1 MKKPLTSIDIRGARE
16 HNLKNISLSIP
27 KNKVTVITG
36 LSGSGKSSL
45 AFDTIYA
52 EGQRRYLDSLSS
64 YARHFID
71 QMQRPDVDAIM
82 GLSPAIA
89 IDQKTISNSPR
100 STVGTVTEV
109 YDFLRLLYAK
119 IGTPVCPEHKVP
131 AEGQLPE
138 EIVGR
143 ILSLKPGTKFI
154 ICSRVAREKKGEFSK
169 EFQKW
174 SRIGLVSAIVDGKEI
189 TLKEDLKLAK
199 TKRHNIDL
207 IVDKLI
213 VDPKYKLRISEA
225 VNKAIT
231 LSDGHLAVDVVGSER
246 LLFSTHFACPQCGY
260 SFTEIDPLLFSFNNP
275 KGACADCKGLGT
287 LDIEEYEEERLERGD
302 ETVRRVQTK
311 WRVRGEKQTD
321 DDDGTDSAPLRQCQ
335 KCQGS
340 GLREDALNVLLG
352 SSTKKKEDGKNIVA
366 LSQFAISELVT
377 FLKELKLEGTQK
389 QVAEKILAELIYRL
403 NYLMIAGAG
412 YLSLSRRSMT
422 LSGGEAQRIRLASQV
437 GAPLV
442 GVLYVLD
449 EPSIGLH
456 PRDHKNIL
464 RLLEEIKNRGNT
476 VIVVEHDEE
485 TILAADFVID
495 IGPGAGKEGG
505 EIMAMGTPQEIMA
518 SPNSLTGKY
527 LSHKI
532 QFPYPKTRRT
542 LFENHLEVVNA
553 HGNNLKNVT
562 TKIPLGSFTA
572 VTGVSGSG
580 KSTLIMDTLFPFVAA
595 TKSKSSTSGIAVD
608 KIKGMDEIDRV
619 LAINQKPIGRTPRSC
634 PATYVG
640 LFPMIRDLFATLPD
654 AQMRGYRPGH
664 FSFNVK
670 GGRCETCQGAG
681 YIKTSMSFLADSFVG
696 CDVCGG
702 RRYSQ
707 DTLLIRYKDKNI
719 ADVLEMPVSEALVF
733 FEHHSAIFKK
743 LRFLSDVGLDYITLG
758 QSSTTLSGG
767 EAQRIKLSRELSK
780 QSSLKTLYILDE
792 PTTGLHMHDT
802 AKLVQIL
809 QLLVDKGNTVVV
821 IEHNL
826 DLVFCADYVLDLGPE
841 GGKNGGYVVAAGTPE
856 EIIKNKKSVT
866 GEYLR
871 EYLKKIS
878 VKTQFPVFEVSAT

>member
-1 MKKPLTSIDIRGARE
+1 MKPLTSIDIRGARE
-16 HNLKNISLSIP
+16 HNLKNVSVSIP
-27 KNKVTVITG
+27 KNKITVITG

-71 QMQRPDVDAIM
+71 QMQRPEVDSIM

-119 IGTPVCPEHKVP
+119 IGTPICPTHKVP

-138 EIVGR
+138 EIVNR
-143 ILSLKPGTKFI
+143 IFKLKAGTKII
-154 ICSRVAREKKGEFSK
+154 ICSSVAREKKGEFSK

-174 SRIGLVSAIVDGKEI
+174 ARMGLVSALVDGKEI
-189 TLKEDLKLAK
+189 TIKEDIKLAK

-207 IVDKLI
+207 VIDKLI
-213 VDPKYKLRISEA
+213 VDAKYKLRITEA
-225 VNKAIT
+225 INKAIT
-231 LSDGHLAVDVVGSER
+231 LSDGHLTVDIVDGER
-246 LLFSTHFACPQCGY
+246 LLFSTHFACPKCGY
-260 SFTEIDPLLFSFNNP
+260 SFSEIDPLLFSFNNP
-275 KGACADCKGLGT
+275 KGACESCNGLGT
-287 LDIEEYEEERLERGD
+287 LDIEEYEEERLEKGD
-302 ETVRRVQTK
+302 ETFRRKETK
-311 WRVRGEKQTD
+311 YRVRGEKSEDEEETE
-321 DDDGTDSAPLRQCQ
+321 TVLR
-335 KCQGS
+335 KCEKCGGS
-340 GLREDALNVLLG
+340 GLREEALNVMLN
-352 SSTKKKEDGKNIVA
+352 SKSIVDLAA
-366 LSQFAISELVT
+366 LAVSELVG
-377 FLKELKLEGTQK
+377 FLETLKLAGTQK
-389 QVAEKILAELIYRL
+389 QVSEKILSELVYRL
-403 NYLMIAGAG
+403 EYLVTAGAG
-412 YLSLSRRSMT
+412 YLSLDRRSMT

-437 GAPLV
+437 GTPLV

-464 RLLEEIKNRGNT
+464 RLLNEIKNRGNT

-485 TILAADFVID
+485 TIMSADYVID
-495 IGPGAGKEGG
+495 IGPGAGAEGG
-505 EIMAMGTPQEIMA
+505 SVMAAGTPQEIME
-518 SPNSLTGKY
+518 SPSSLTGKY
-527 LSHKI
+527 LSHRI
-532 QFPYPKTRRT
+532 AFPYPKTRRT
-542 LFENHLEVVNA
+542 QFSEYLEIVNA

-562 TKIPLGSFTA
+562 AKIPLGSFTSI
-572 VTGVSGSG
+572 TGVSGSG
-580 KSTLIMDTLFPFVAA
+580 KSTLIMDTLYPYAA
-595 TKSKSSTSGIAVD
+595 NAKTRKPSQLKLDVD
-608 KIKGMDEIDRV
+608 KIKGLDSLDRV

-654 AQMRGYRPGH
+654 AQMRGFKPGH

-681 YIKTSMSFLADSFVG
+681 YIRTSMHFLADSFVD
-696 CDVCGG
+696 CDVCNG
-702 RRYSQ
+702 RRYGP
-707 DTLLIRYKDKNI
+707 DTLLIRYKDKSI
-719 ADVLEMPVSEALVF
+719 ADVLEMPVSEAVRF
-733 FEHHSAIFKK
+733 FENHTAISKK
-743 LRFLSDVGLDYITLG
+743 LRFMSDVGLDYITLG

-809 QLLVDKGNTVVV
+809 QLLVERGNTVVV

-826 DLVFCADYVLDLGPE
+826 DLVYCSDYVLDLGPE
-841 GGKNGGYVVAAGTPE
+841 GGRNGGYVVAEGTPE
-856 EIIKNKKSVT
+856 AVIKNRGSVT

-871 EYLKKIS
+871 EYLKKIPTKPRAAKPEES
-878 VKTQFPVFEVSAT
+878 LTN

>member
-1 MKKPLTSIDIRGARE
+1 MKPLTSIDIRGARE

-27 KNKVTVITG
+27 KNKITVITG

-71 QMQRPDVDAIM
+71 QMQRPDVDSIM

-119 IGTPVCPEHKVP
+119 IGVPVCPTHKVP

-138 EIVGR
+138 EIVNR
-143 ILSLKPGTKFI
+143 LFKLKAGTKI
-154 ICSRVAREKKGEFSK
+154 IVCSSVAREKKGEFSK

-174 SRIGLVSAIVDGKEI
+174 SRMGLVSAIVDGKEVPI
-189 TLKEDLKLAK
+189 KEDIKLAK

-213 VDPKYKLRISEA
+213 VDPKYKLRITEA
-225 VNKAIT
+225 VNKSIA
-231 LSDGHLAVDVVGSER
+231 LSNGHVAVDIVGGDR
-246 LLFSTHFACPQCGY
+246 LLFSTHFACPKCGY

-275 KGACADCKGLGT
+275 KGACEACNGLGT
-287 LDIEEYEEERLERGD
+287 LDIEEYEEERLEKGD
-302 ETVRRVQTK
+302 ETYRRTETK
-311 WRVRGEKQTD
+311 YRVRGDKSDEEDEGSDTVQ
-321 DDDGTDSAPLRQCQ
+321 LR
-335 KCQGS
+335 KCNSCGGS
-340 GLREDALNVLLG
+340 GLREEALNVLLDNKSIVFL
-352 SSTKKKEDGKNIVA
+352 SS
-366 LSQFAISELVT
+366 LAISELVS
-377 FLKELKLEGTQK
+377 FLDTLKLEGTQK
-389 QVAEKILAELIYRL
+389 QVSEKILSELVYRL
-403 NYLMIAGAG
+403 QYLMTAGAG
-412 YLSLSRRSMT
+412 YLSLDRRSMT

-437 GAPLV
+437 GTPLV

-464 RLLEEIKNRGNT
+464 RLLNEIKNRGNT

-485 TILAADFVID
+485 TIMSADYVID
-495 IGPGAGKEGG
+495 IGPGAGAEGG
-505 EIMAMGTPQEIMA
+505 AVMAAGTPQEIMD
-518 SPNSLTGKY
+518 SPTSLTGKY

-532 QFPYPKTRRT
+532 TFPYPKSRRT
-542 LFENHLEVVNA
+542 QFSGSLEIINA

-562 TKIPLGSFTA
+562 AKIPLGSFTA
-572 VTGVSGSG
+572 ITGVSGSG
-580 KSTLIMDTLFPFVAA
+580 KSTLIMDTLYPYVAA
-595 TKSKSSTSGIAVD
+595 AKSRAAVAVELDVD
-608 KIKGMDEIDRV
+608 KINGLESLDRV

-654 AQMRGYRPGH
+654 AQMRGFKPGH

-681 YIKTSMSFLADSFVG
+681 YIKTSMHFLADSFVD
-696 CDVCGG
+696 CDVCNG
-702 RRYSQ
+702 RRYAQ
-707 DTLLIRYKDKNI
+707 DTLLIRYKDKSI
-719 ADVLEMPVSEALVF
+719 ADVLEMPVAEALVF
-733 FEHHSAIFKK
+733 FENHSAIAKK

-780 QSSLKTLYILDE
+780 QSSSKTLYILDE

-809 QLLVDKGNTVVV
+809 QLLAERGNTVVV

-826 DLVFCADYVLDLGPE
+826 DLVYCADYVLDLGPE
-841 GGKNGGYVVAAGTPE
+841 GGRNGGYIVAEGTPE
-856 EIIKNKKSVT
+856 AIMKNRNSVT
-866 GEYLR
+866 GEYLKD
-871 EYLKKIS
+871 YLRKIPNKDS
-878 VKTQFPVFEVSAT
+878 SSSPEKTLSN

>member
-1 MKKPLTSIDIRGARE
+1 MASPLFIEIRGARE
-16 HNLKNISLSIP
+16 HNLKNVSVSIP
-27 KNKVTVITG
+27 KNKITVITG

-71 QMQRPDVDAIM
+71 QMKRPDVDTIV

-100 STVGTVTEV
+100 STVGTVTEI
-109 YDFLRLLYAK
+109 YDFLRLLFAK
-119 IGTPVCPEHKVP
+119 VGRPVCPIHKIPV
-131 AEGQLPE
+131 EGQLPE
-138 EIVGR
+138 EIVAR
-143 ILSLKPGTKFI
+143 LLSLKVGTKI
-154 ICSRVAREKKGEFSK
+154 ILSAQVVREKKGEFGK

-174 SRIGLVSAIVDGKEI
+174 ARMGLVSAVIDGKEV

-207 IVDKLI
+207 VIDKLI
-213 VDPKYKLRISEA
+213 IDKKYKVRINEA

-231 LSDGHLAVDVVGSER
+231 LSDGHIAVDVVGGER
-246 LLFSTHFACPQCGY
+246 MLFSTHHACPKCGY
-260 SFTEIDPLLFSFNNP
+260 SFSEIDPLLFSFNNP
-275 KGACADCKGLGT
+275 KGACPTCNGLGT
-287 LDIEEYEEERLERGD
+287 LDIEEYEEEKLERGD
-302 ETVRRVQTK
+302 EVVRRKETK
-311 WRVRGEKQTD
+311 WRVRGEKKLKD
-321 DDDGTDSAPLRQCQ
+321 DEETPDTQPLREC
-335 KCQGS
+335 KDCGGY
-340 GLREDALNVLLG
+340 GLKEDALNVLL
-352 SSTKKKEDGKNIVA
+352 KETNIVTLA
-366 LSQFAISELVT
+366 QLPISELVV
-377 FLKELKLEGTQK
+377 FLENLSLSGTDK
-389 QVAEKILAELIYRL
+389 SIAEKILSELVYRL
-403 NYLMIAGAG
+403 NYLVVAGAG

-437 GAPLV
+437 GTPLV

-464 RLLEEIKNRGNT
+464 RLLNEIKSRGNT

-485 TILAADFVID
+485 TILAADYVID
-495 IGPGAGKEGG
+495 VGPGAGVKGG
-505 EIMAMGTPQEIMA
+505 AIVAAGTPQEIMD
-518 SPNSLTGKY
+518 SPHSLTGKY
-527 LSHKI
+527 LSNSI
-532 QFPYPKTRRT
+532 SFPYPTSRRT
-542 LFENHLEVVNA
+542 QFEGYLEIKGA
-553 HGNNLKNVT
+553 TGNNLKNVS
-562 TKIPLGSFTA
+562 TKIPLGSFTT

-580 KSTLIMDTLFPFVAA
+580 KSTLIMDTLFPYIASL
-595 TKSKSSTSGIAVD
+595 KSKGASSHALVD
-608 KIKGMDEIDRV
+608 KITGHESLDRV

-640 LFPMIRDLFATLPD
+640 LFPMIRDLFATLPE
-654 AQMRGYRPGH
+654 ARMRGYKPGH

-670 GGRCETCQGAG
+670 GGRCENCQGAG
-681 YIKTSMSFLADSFVG
+681 YIRTSMHFLADSFVD
-696 CDVCGG
+696 CEVCGG

-707 DTLLIRYKDKNI
+707 ETMLIRYKDKSI
-719 ADVLEMPVSEALVF
+719 ADVLGMSVGEALVF
-733 FEHHSAIFKK
+733 FDNHTAISKK

-780 QSSLKTLYILDE
+780 QSSLRTLYILDE
-792 PTTGLHMHDT
+792 PTTGLHLHDT

-826 DLVFCADYVLDLGPE
+826 DLIYCSDYILDMGPD
-841 GGKNGGYVVAAGTPE
+841 GGSNGGHVVFTGTPE
-856 EIIKNKKSVT
+856 ELILSKKSVT
-866 GEYLR
+866 GEYLKEYAKRISPNKKNKR
-871 EYLKKIS
+871 E
-878 VKTQFPVFEVSAT
+878 ATVHA

>member
-1 MKKPLTSIDIRGARE
+1 MKQPLTSIDIRGARE
-16 HNLKNISLSIP
+16 HNLKNISLSVP
-27 KNKVTVITG
+27 KNKITVITG

-71 QMQRPDVDAIM
+71 QMQRPDVDSIM

-119 IGTPVCPEHKVP
+119 IGIPVCPTHKIP

-138 EIVGR
+138 EIVDR
-143 ILSLKPGTKFI
+143 IFKMKAGSKIVLS
-154 ICSRVAREKKGEFSK
+154 SSVAREKKGEFNK

-174 SRIGLVSAIVDGKEI
+174 ARMGLVSAIVDGKEV
-189 TLKEDLKLAK
+189 TLKDDLKLAK

-213 VDPKYKLRISEA
+213 VDPKYKLRITEA

-231 LSDGHLAVDVVGSER
+231 LSDGHMAVDIVGGER
-246 LLFSTHFACPQCGY
+246 FLFSTHFACPKCGY
-260 SFTEIDPLLFSFNNP
+260 SFSEIDPLLFSFNNP
-275 KGACADCKGLGT
+275 KGACQTCNGLGT
-287 LDIEEYEEERLERGD
+287 LDIEEYEEERFEKGED
-302 ETVRRVQTK
+302 GGRRVETK
-311 WRVRGEKQTD
+311 YRVRGEKKKNQDDEEESSEITTLRKCTD
-321 DDDGTDSAPLRQCQ
+321 CG
-335 KCQGS
+335 GS
-340 GLREDALNVLLG
+340 GLQQDALNVLLG
-352 SSTKKKEDGKNIVA
+352 NKNIVDLSA
-366 LSQFAISELVT
+366 LAISELVT
-377 FLKELKLEGTQK
+377 FLDALTLDGTKK
-389 QVAEKILAELIYRL
+389 QISEKILSELVYRL
-403 NYLMIAGAG
+403 KYLMIAGAG
-412 YLSLSRRSMT
+412 YLSLNRRSMT

-437 GAPLV
+437 GTPLV

-464 RLLEEIKNRGNT
+464 KLLNEIKSRGNT

-485 TILAADFVID
+485 TIMSADYVVD

-505 EIMAMGTPQEIMA
+505 AIMAAGTPKEIME

-542 LFENHLEVVNA
+542 QFSEHLEIVNA
-553 HGNNLKNVT
+553 HGNNLKNLSVQ
-562 TKIPLGSFTA
+562 IPLGSFTS

-580 KSTLIMDTLFPFVAA
+580 KSTLIMDTLFPYVAA
-595 TKSKSSTSGIAVD
+595 LKSKGSTADVEVD
-608 KIKGMDEIDRV
+608 TIQGTDNIDRV

-654 AQMRGYRPGH
+654 AQMRGYKPGH

-681 YIKTSMSFLADSFVG
+681 YIKTSMHFLADSFVD

-707 DTLLIRYKDKNI
+707 DTLLIRYKEKSI
-719 ADVLEMPVSEALVF
+719 ADVLEMSVAEAVVF
-733 FEHHSAIFKK
+733 FEHHSAISKK

-809 QLLVDKGNTVVV
+809 QLLVEKGNTVVV

-826 DLVFCADYVLDLGPE
+826 DLIFSSDYVLDLGPE
-841 GGKNGGYVVAAGTPE
+841 GGRGGGHLVAMGTPE
-856 EIIKNKKSVT
+856 AIIKNKSSVT

-871 EYLKKIS
+871 NYLKKLPNSKSS
-878 VKTQFPVFEVSAT
+878 VPTETLAQK

>member
-1 MKKPLTSIDIRGARE
+1 MKPLSSIDIRGARE

-27 KNKVTVITG
+27 KNKITVITG

-45 AFDTIYA
+45 AFDTVYA

-71 QMQRPDVDAIM
+71 QMQRPDVDSIM

-109 YDFLRLLYAK
+109 YDFLRLLFAK
-119 IGTPVCPEHKVP
+119 IGKPVCPTHKVP

-138 EIVGR
+138 EIVER
-143 ILSLKPGTKFI
+143 IFNLKAGTKI
-154 ICSRVAREKKGEFSK
+154 IVCSRVAIEKKGEFSK

-174 SRIGLVSAIVDGKEI
+174 SRMGLVAAIVDGKEI
-189 TLKEDLKLAK
+189 ALKEDIKLAK

-207 IVDKLI
+207 VVDKLI
-213 VDPKYKLRISEA
+213 VDPKYKLRINEA
-225 VNKAIT
+225 INKSIT
-231 LSDGHLAVDVVGSER
+231 LSDGHVAVDIVGGER

-260 SFTEIDPLLFSFNNP
+260 SFSEIDPLLFSFNNP
-275 KGACADCKGLGT
+275 KGACASCNGLGT

-302 ETVRRVQTK
+302 ETVRRVETK
-311 WRVRGEKQTD
+311 WRIKGEKTEDEEESSVSVALRKCTD
-321 DDDGTDSAPLRQCQ
+321 CE
-335 KCQGS
+335 GS
-340 GLREDALNVLLG
+340 GLKEEALHVLLA
-352 SSTKKKEDGKNIVA
+352 DKNITA
-366 LSQFAISELVT
+366 LSQLPLSELVS
-377 FLKELKLEGTQK
+377 FLKSLKLKGTQA
-389 QVAEKILAELIYRL
+389 QVAEKILSELVYRL
-403 NYLMIAGAG
+403 QYLLTAGAG
-412 YLSLSRRSMT
+412 YLSLNRRSMT

-464 RLLEEIKNRGNT
+464 KLLQEIKNRGNT
-476 VIVVEHDEE
+476 VIIVEHDEE
-485 TILAADFVID
+485 TIMSADHIID
-495 IGPGAGKEGG
+495 IGPGAGIAGG
-505 EIMAMGTPQEIMA
+505 FIMAEGTPQQIKA
-518 SPNSLTGKY
+518 SKDSLTGKY
-527 LSHKI
+527 LSHRI
-532 QFPYPKTRRT
+532 SFPYPKVRRQN
-542 LFENHLEVVNA
+542 FENHLEIINA
-553 HGNNLKNVT
+553 KGNNLKNVT
-562 TKIPLGSFTA
+562 AKIPLGSFTA
-572 VTGVSGSG
+572 ITGVSGSG
-580 KSTLIMDTLFPFVAA
+580 KSTLVMDTLLPYVAA
-595 TKSKSSTSGIAVD
+595 IKNKSSTAQIEVD
-608 KIKGMDEIDRV
+608 QIKGLEHLDRV

-640 LFPMIRDLFATLPD
+640 LFPLIRDLFANLPD
-654 AQMRGYRPGH
+654 AKMRGFRPGH

-681 YIKTSMSFLADSFVG
+681 YIKTSMHFLADSFVL

-702 RRYSQ
+702 RRYAP
-707 DTLLIRYKDKNI
+707 DTLLIKYKDKNI
-719 ADVLEMPVSEALVF
+719 ADVLSMPVSEALHF
-733 FEHHSAIFKK
+733 FEHHSSIAKK
-743 LRFLSDVGLDYITLG
+743 LRFLSDVGLDYMTLG

-792 PTTGLHMHDT
+792 PTTGLHIHDT

-809 QLLVDKGNTVVV
+809 QMLVDRGNTVVV

-826 DLVFCADYVLDLGPE
+826 DLITCSDYVLDLGPE
-841 GGKNGGYVVAAGTPE
+841 GGNGGGRLVAAGSPE
-856 EIIKNKKSVT
+856 VLIKNKASVT
-866 GEYLR
+866 GEYLKQYIANIKSNL
-871 EYLKKIS
+871 EFNKSQIGEQL
-878 VKTQFPVFEVSAT
+878 

>member
-1 MKKPLTSIDIRGARE
+1 MKQPLTSIDIRGARE

-27 KNKVTVITG
+27 KNKITVITG

-71 QMQRPDVDAIM
+71 QMQRPDVDSIM

-109 YDFLRLLYAK
+109 YDFLRLLFAK
-119 IGTPVCPEHKVP
+119 VGTPVCPTHKVP

-138 EIVGR
+138 EIVNR
-143 ILSLKPGTKFI
+143 IFKLKSATKFVI
-154 ICSRVAREKKGEFSK
+154 SATVAREKKGEFSK

-174 SRIGLVSAIVDGKEI
+174 ARMGFVSAIIDGKE
-189 TLKEDLKLAK
+189 TVLKEDLKLAK

-213 VDPKYKLRISEA
+213 VDAKYKLRVNEA
-225 VNKAIT
+225 VNKAIA
-231 LSDGHLAVDVVGSER
+231 LSDGHLAIDIVGGER
-246 LLFSTHFACPQCGY
+246 MLFSTHFACPKCGY
-260 SFTEIDPLLFSFNNP
+260 SFAEIDPLLFSFNNP
-275 KGACADCKGLGT
+275 KGACQTCKGLGT
-287 LDIEEYEEERLERGD
+287 LDIEEYEEERFERGD
-302 ETVRRVQTK
+302 EVMRRTETK
-311 WRVRGEKQTD
+311 YRIRGEKKKQD
-321 DDDGTDSAPLRQCQ
+321 DDEESSEVTTLR
-335 KCQGS
+335 KCNDCGGS

-352 SSTKKKEDGKNIVA
+352 EKNIVA
-366 LSQFAISELVT
+366 LSALAISELVS
-377 FLKELKLEGTQK
+377 FLDSLMLAGTQK
-389 QVAEKILAELIYRL
+389 QVSEKILAELVYRL
-403 NYLMIAGAG
+403 KYLMLAGAG
-412 YLSLSRRSMT
+412 YLSLNRRSMT

-437 GAPLV
+437 GTPLV

-464 RLLEEIKNRGNT
+464 QLLNEIKSRGNT

-485 TILAADFVID
+485 TIMSADFVVD

-505 EIMAMGTPQEIMA
+505 NIMASGTPKEIMA

-532 QFPYPKTRRT
+532 LFPYPKTRRT
-542 LFENHLEVVNA
+542 QFSDYLEIRNA
-553 HGNNLKNVT
+553 RGNNLKNLNV
-562 TKIPLGSFTA
+562 KIPLGSFTT

-580 KSTLIMDTLFPFVAA
+580 KSTLIMDALFPYVAA
-595 TKSKSSTSGIAVD
+595 LKSRNSTKDIEVDSIAGVD
-608 KIKGMDEIDRV
+608 LIDRV

-654 AQMRGYRPGH
+654 AQMRGYKPGH

-681 YIKTSMSFLADSFVG
+681 YIKTTMHFLADSFVD
-696 CDVCGG
+696 CDVCGR
-702 RRYSQ
+702 RRYAQ
-707 DTLLIRYKDKNI
+707 DTLLIRYKEKSI
-719 ADVLEMPVSEALVF
+719 ADVLEMSVAEALVF
-733 FEHHSAIFKK
+733 FENHTAISKK

-780 QSSLKTLYILDE
+780 QSSLRTLYILDE

-809 QLLVDKGNTVVV
+809 QLLVEKGNTVVV

-826 DLVFCADYVLDLGPE
+826 DLIFCSDYVLDLGPE
-841 GGKNGGYVVAAGTPE
+841 GGRGGGLVVASGTPE
-856 EIIKNKKSVT
+856 DIIKTKASVT

-871 EYLKKIS
+871 DYLKKLPTAP
-878 VKTQFPVFEVSAT
+878 KTKSIDNMVQK

>member
-16 HNLKNISLSIP
+16 HNLKNVSLSIP
-27 KNKVTVITG
+27 KNKITVITG

-71 QMQRPDVDAIM
+71 QMQRPDVDSIM

-109 YDFLRLLYAK
+109 YDFLRLLFAK
-119 IGTPVCPEHKVP
+119 IGSPVCPTHKIP
-131 AEGQLPE
+131 AEGQLPD
-138 EIVGR
+138 EIVER
-143 ILSLKPGTKFI
+143 IFNFDAGTKII
-154 ICSRVAREKKGEFSK
+154 ICSRVAVEKKGEFSK

-174 SRIGLVSAIVDGKEI
+174 SRSGLVSAIIDGKEVV
-189 TLKEDLKLAK
+189 LKEDLKLAK

-213 VDPKYKLRISEA
+213 VDKKYKLRITEA

-231 LSDGHLAVDVVGSER
+231 LSEGHIAVDIVGGR
-246 LLFSTHFACPQCGY
+246 RFLFSTHFACPTCGY
-260 SFTEIDPLLFSFNNP
+260 SFSEIDPLLFSFNNP
-275 KGACADCKGLGT
+275 KGACGACNGLGT
-287 LDIEEYEEERLERGD
+287 LDIEEYDEERVEDGA
-302 ETVRRVQTK
+302 RRVVTK
-311 WRVRGEKQTD
+311 WRVKGEKLSD
-321 DDDGTDSAPLRQCQ
+321 DDDESDTPTLKICSSCG
-335 KCQGS
+335 GS
-340 GLREDALNVLLG
+340 GLREEALNVLLA
-352 SSTKKKEDGKNIVA
+352 EKNIVTLA
-366 LSQFAISELVT
+366 HLPISDLVFMLSNISLAGV
-377 FLKELKLEGTQK
+377 QK
-389 QVAEKILAELIYRL
+389 KVAEKILSELLYRL
-403 NYLMIAGAG
+403 NYLILAGAG

-464 RLLEEIKNRGNT
+464 RLLTEIKNRGNT

-485 TILAADFVID
+485 TILAADYVVD
-495 IGPGAGKEGG
+495 MGPGAGAQGG
-505 EIMAMGTPQEIMA
+505 FVMAAGTPKEILA
-518 SPNSLTGKY
+518 SEKSLTGKY
-527 LSHKI
+527 LSQKI
-532 QFPYPKTRRT
+532 SFPYPKTRRNK
-542 LFENHLEVVNA
+542 FENYLTLVSA
-553 HGNNLKNVT
+553 HGNNLKDVT
-562 TKIPLGSFTA
+562 TKIPLASLTA

-580 KSTLIMDTLFPFVAA
+580 KSTLIMDALFPFAAARKRKGSVAH
-595 TKSKSSTSGIAVD
+595 IP
-608 KIKGMDEIDRV
+608 IKDIEGLDFIDRV

-640 LFPMIRDLFATLPD
+640 LFPLIRDLFANLPD
-654 AQMRGYRPGH
+654 AKMRGFKPGH

-670 GGRCETCQGAG
+670 GGRCESCQGAG
-681 YIKTSMSFLADSFVG
+681 YIKTSMHFLADSFVL

-702 RRYSQ
+702 RRYAQ

-719 ADVLEMPVSEALVF
+719 ADVLSMPVGEAVLF
-733 FEHHSAIFKK
+733 FQNHPSISKK

-780 QSSLKTLYILDE
+780 QSTLKTLYILDE
-792 PTTGLHMHDT
+792 PTTGLHIHDT

-809 QLLVDKGNTVVV
+809 QLLVDKGNTVIV

-826 DLVFCADYVLDLGPE
+826 DLIYCADYILDMGPD
-841 GGKNGGYVVAAGTPE
+841 GGNLGGYVVAAGSPE
-856 EIIKNKKSVT
+856 DIIKNKKSIT
-866 GEYLR
+866 GEYLAS
-871 EYLKKIS
+871 YYKKIAKS
-878 VKTQFPVFEVSAT
+878 RSSSISEAFVAK

>member
-1 MKKPLTSIDIRGARE
+1 MKPFASIDIRGARE

-27 KNKVTVITG
+27 KNKITVITG

-71 QMQRPDVDAIM
+71 QMQRPDVDSIM

-119 IGTPVCPEHKVP
+119 IGTPVCPTHKVP

-138 EIVGR
+138 EIVDR
-143 ILSLKPGTKFI
+143 VFKLKAGSKII
-154 ICSRVAREKKGEFSK
+154 ICSRVAIEKKGEFSK

-174 SRIGLVSAIVDGKEI
+174 SRLGLVSAIVDGKEI
-189 TLKEDLKLAK
+189 TLREDIKLAK

-207 IVDKLI
+207 IIDKLI
-213 VDPKYKLRISEA
+213 VDPKYKLRINEAINKSISLSE
-225 VNKAIT
+225 
-231 LSDGHLAVDVVGSER
+231 GHVAVDIVGGQR

-260 SFTEIDPLLFSFNNP
+260 SFSEIDPLLFSFNNP
-275 KGACADCKGLGT
+275 KGACGTCNGLGT
-287 LDIEEYEEERLERGD
+287 LDIEEYEEERLERGE
-302 ETVRRVQTK
+302 ETHRRVETK
-311 WRVRGEKQTD
+311 WRIKGEKPSDEEEGADVVT
-321 DDDGTDSAPLRQCQ
+321 LQ
-335 KCQGS
+335 KCSSCGGS
-340 GLREDALNVLLG
+340 GLKEEALHVLLNN
-352 SSTKKKEDGKNIVA
+352 KNIVDLTQFA
-366 LSQFAISELVT
+366 LSDLVA
-377 FLKELKLEGTQK
+377 FLKSLKLSGTQA
-389 QVAEKILAELIYRL
+389 QVAEKILSELIYRL
-403 NYLMIAGAG
+403 EYLLVAGAG
-412 YLSLSRRSMT
+412 YLSLNRRSMT

-464 RLLEEIKNRGNT
+464 KLLEEIKNRGNT
-476 VIVVEHDEE
+476 VIIVEHDEE
-485 TILAADFVID
+485 TILAADYIID
-495 IGPGAGKEGG
+495 IGPGAGVEGG
-505 EIMAMGTPQEIMA
+505 AIMAEGTPQQIKAAEK
-518 SPNSLTGKY
+518 SLTGQY
-527 LSHKI
+527 LSHRI
-532 QFPYPKTRRT
+532 AFPYPEKRRSS
-542 LFENHLEVVNA
+542 FEHYISIKNA
-553 HGNNLKNVT
+553 YGNNLKKIST
-562 TKIPLGSFTA
+562 EIPLGSFTTI
-572 VTGVSGSG
+572 TGVSGSG
-580 KSTLIMDTLFPFVAA
+580 KSTLIMDTLLPYVAA
-595 TKSKSSTSGIAVD
+595 VKNKNSTSHIEVENISGLE
-608 KIKGMDEIDRV
+608 EIDRV

-640 LFPMIRDLFATLPD
+640 LFPLVRDLFANLPD
-654 AQMRGYRPGH
+654 AKMRGFKPGH

-681 YIKTSMSFLADSFVG
+681 YIKTSMHFLADSFVL
-696 CDVCGG
+696 CDVCAG
-702 RRYSQ
+702 RRYAP
-707 DTLLIRYKDKNI
+707 DTLLIKYKDKNI
-719 ADVLEMPVSEALVF
+719 ADVLNMPVSEALHF
-733 FEHHSAIFKK
+733 FEHHSAIYKK
-743 LRFLSDVGLDYITLG
+743 LRLLSDVGLDYMTLG

-780 QSSLKTLYILDE
+780 QSSLRTLYILDE
-792 PTTGLHMHDT
+792 PTTGLHIHDT

-809 QLLVDKGNTVVV
+809 QMLVDRGNTVLV

-826 DLVFCADYVLDLGPE
+826 DLIASSDYILDLGPE
-841 GGKNGGYVVAAGTPE
+841 GGSGGGQLVAAGTPE
-856 EIIKNKKSVT
+856 QIIKNTRSVT
-866 GEYLR
+866 GEYLK
-871 EYLKKIS
+871 EHS
-878 VKTQFPVFEVSAT
+878 VKIQKTASGKSVKQNHSPIL

>member
-1 MKKPLTSIDIRGARE
+1 MKMQLTSIDIRGARE
-16 HNLKNISLSIP
+16 HNLKNISVSVP
-27 KNKVTVITG
+27 KNKITVITG

-119 IGTPVCPEHKVP
+119 IGIPVCPEHKIP

-138 EIVGR
+138 EIISR
-143 ILSLKPGTKFI
+143 IFNIKAGSKI
-154 ICSRVAREKKGEFSK
+154 VIAASVAREKKGEFNK

-174 SRIGLVSAIVDGKEI
+174 ARMGLVSAIVDGKEI
-189 TLKEDLKLAK
+189 TIKEDMKLAK

-213 VDPKYKLRISEA
+213 VDPKYKLRVTEA

-231 LSDGHLAVDVVGSER
+231 LSDGNLAVDIVGGER
-246 LLFSTHFACPQCGY
+246 MLFSTHFACPKCGY
-260 SFTEIDPLLFSFNNP
+260 SFAEIDPLLFSFNNP
-275 KGACADCKGLGT
+275 KGACPTCNGLGT
-287 LDIEEYEEERLERGD
+287 LDIEEYEEERLEKGD
-302 ETVRRVQTK
+302 ETFRRKETK
-311 WRVRGEKQTD
+311 YRVKGDKGDEEEEAETILRKCD
-321 DDDGTDSAPLRQCQ
+321 DCG
-335 KCQGS
+335 GS
-340 GLREDALNVLLG
+340 GLREDALNVLLA
-352 SSTKKKEDGKNIVA
+352 DKNIVA
-366 LSQFAISELVT
+366 LSELAISELIS
-377 FLKELKLEGTQK
+377 FLGSLSLEGTK
-389 QVAEKILAELIYRL
+389 RQVSEKILSELVYRL
-403 NYLMIAGAG
+403 EYLMIAGAG
-412 YLSLSRRSMT
+412 YLSLNRRSMT

-437 GAPLV
+437 GTPLV

-464 RLLEEIKNRGNT
+464 RLLNEIKNRGNT

-485 TILAADFVID
+485 TILAADYVID
-495 IGPGAGKEGG
+495 MGPGAGKAGG
-505 EIMAMGTPQEIMA
+505 AIMAAGTPQEIMD
-518 SPNSLTGKY
+518 SPTSLTGKY

-532 QFPYPKTRRT
+532 QFPYPATRRT
-542 LFENHLEVVNA
+542 EFSEHLEIVNA
-553 HGNNLKNVT
+553 RGNNLKNIT
-562 TKIPLGSFTA
+562 TKIPLGSFTT

-580 KSTLIMDTLFPFVAA
+580 KSTLIMDTLYPFVAA
-595 TKSKSSTSGIAVD
+595 MKSRNPGKPEFAVD
-608 KIKGMDEIDRV
+608 KIHGTEHIDRV

-654 AQMRGYRPGH
+654 AQMRGYKPGH

-681 YIKTSMSFLADSFVG
+681 YIKTSMHFLADSFVD

-702 RRYSQ
+702 RRYAQ
-707 DTLLIRYKDKNI
+707 DTLLIRYKEKSI
-719 ADVLEMPVSEALVF
+719 ADVLEMSVGEAVTF
-733 FEHHSAIFKK
+733 FENHSAISKK

-792 PTTGLHMHDT
+792 PTTGLHVHDT

-809 QLLVDKGNTVVV
+809 QLLVEKGNTVVV

-826 DLVFCADYVLDLGPE
+826 DLAFCADYILDMGPE
-841 GGKNGGYVVAAGTPE
+841 GGREGGYIVAAGTPE
-856 EIIKNKKSVT
+856 AIIKNKQSVT

-871 EYLKKIS
+871 NYLSKIPKKKS
-878 VKTQFPVFEVSAT
+878 SNFSESAVHK

>member
-1 MKKPLTSIDIRGARE
+1 MKQPLTSIDIRGARE
-16 HNLKNISLSIP
+16 HNLKNVSLSIP
-27 KNKVTVITG
+27 KNKITVITG

-71 QMQRPDVDAIM
+71 QMQRPDVDSIM

-119 IGTPVCPEHKVP
+119 IGIPVCPTHKVP

-138 EIVGR
+138 EIVHR
-143 ILSLKPGTKFI
+143 IFKLKPGTKI
-154 ICSRVAREKKGEFSK
+154 IVCSTVANEKKGEFSK

-174 SRIGLVSAIVDGKEI
+174 ARMGLVSAIIDGKEVTI
-189 TLKEDLKLAK
+189 KEDIKLAK

-213 VDPKYKLRISEA
+213 VDPKYKLRITEA

-231 LSDGHLAVDVVGSER
+231 LSDGHLAVDIVGGER
-246 LLFSTHFACPQCGY
+246 MLFSTHFACPKCGY
-260 SFTEIDPLLFSFNNP
+260 SFSEIDPLLFSFNNP
-275 KGACADCKGLGT
+275 KGACETCNGLGT
-287 LDIEEYEEERLERGD
+287 LDIEEYEEERLEKGD
-302 ETVRRVQTK
+302 ETFRRTETK
-311 WRVRGEKQTD
+311 YRVRGKKETD
-321 DDDGTDSAPLRQCQ
+321 DEDDSSETVQIRKCTDCG
-335 KCQGS
+335 GS
-340 GLREDALNVLLG
+340 GLREEALNVLLQ
-352 SSTKKKEDGKNIVA
+352 DKNIVSLA
-366 LSQFAISELVT
+366 SLAISELVV
-377 FLKELKLEGTQK
+377 FLDALKLEGTQK
-389 QVAEKILAELIYRL
+389 QVSEKILSELVYRL
-403 NYLMIAGAG
+403 NYLMTAGAG
-412 YLSLSRRSMT
+412 YLSLDRRSMT

-437 GAPLV
+437 GTPLV

-464 RLLEEIKNRGNT
+464 RLLNEIKNRGNT

-485 TILAADFVID
+485 TILNADYVID
-495 IGPGAGKEGG
+495 IGPGAGAEGG
-505 EIMAMGTPQEIMA
+505 AIMAAGTPQEIME

-527 LSHKI
+527 LSHRI
-532 QFPYPKTRRT
+532 SFPYPITRRT
-542 LFENHLEVVNA
+542 QFSEYLEIVNA
-553 HGNNLKNVT
+553 RGNNLKNIT
-562 TKIPLGSFTA
+562 AKIPLGSFTSI
-572 VTGVSGSG
+572 TGVSGSG
-580 KSTLIMDTLFPFVAA
+580 KSTLIMDTLFPYVAA
-595 TKSKSSTSGIAVD
+595 AKSRKAAQVDVDVD
-608 KIKGMDEIDRV
+608 KIKGLESLDRV

-654 AQMRGYRPGH
+654 AQMRGFKPGH

-681 YIKTSMSFLADSFVG
+681 YIRTSMHFLADSFVD
-696 CDVCGG
+696 CDVCNG
-702 RRYSQ
+702 RRYAP
-707 DTLLIRYKDKNI
+707 DTLLIRYKDKSI
-719 ADVLEMPVSEALVF
+719 ADVLEMPVAEAVVF
-733 FEHHSAIFKK
+733 FEHHSAISKK

-809 QLLVDKGNTVVV
+809 QLLVERGNTVVV

-826 DLVFCADYVLDLGPE
+826 DLVFCSDYVLDLGPE
-841 GGKNGGYVVAAGTPE
+841 GGRTGGHIVAEGTPE
-856 EIIKNKKSVT
+856 AIIKNRSSVT

-871 EYLKKIS
+871 EYLKKIPS
-878 VKTQFPVFEVSAT
+878 PKKATGPAPQLRN